1 MSAGWEPKIP
11 KEVKSTAL
19 VSEPLPWQGPGV
31 EAVVSDDLERLH
43 GQTLNDLAVQAKRS
57 PAGKPKETEETRFG
71 SVPNLA
77 WLRAGTRPSLCF
89 HRLPS
94 SSRLLAQGVS
104 QLLFPCSKCLPHLCC
119 PKNCSFSFQ
128 AQHLVALHPHKPCV
142 KGAPPQFV
150 ARAPESSG
158 CVLLKFRD
166 CLWSVSPSHWDSMW
180 ARSTSSSCLMLVFPA
195 LSTGPGMEGGF
206 PRSWLEEGKEEGS
219 RGGKRTH
226 AISLGS

>member
-89 HRLPS
+89 HRPS
-94 SSRLLAQGVS
+94 PAHPVS
-104 QLLFPCSKCLPHLCC
+104 WHREFPSCCS
-119 PKNCSFSFQ
+119 
-128 AQHLVALHPHKPCV
+128 LVPNAFH
-142 KGAPPQFV
+142 
-150 ARAPESSG
+150 
-158 CVLLKFRD
+158 
-166 CLWSVSPSHWDSMW
+166 
-180 ARSTSSSCLMLVFPA
+180 
-195 LSTGPGMEGGF
+195 
-206 PRSWLEEGKEEGS
+206 
-219 RGGKRTH
+219 
-226 AISLGS
+226 ISAA